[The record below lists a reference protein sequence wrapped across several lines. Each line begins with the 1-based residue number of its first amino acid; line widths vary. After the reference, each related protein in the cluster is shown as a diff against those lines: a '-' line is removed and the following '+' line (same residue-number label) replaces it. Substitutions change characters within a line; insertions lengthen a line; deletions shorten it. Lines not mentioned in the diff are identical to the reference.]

1 MKAPTPFTLGLAACA
16 LMLSTLAAAT
26 PVPDAVVL
34 PPQQSNG
41 AAQAEDPAA
50 PLFNRMC
57 SNCHDIVRVTS
68 MRRTRTDWE
77 DVLNKMIQEGATGT
91 EKDFETVF
99 DYLQRTYG
107 KVYINRAQADEI
119 ALVLGLA
126 KKDADAIV
134 AFRKANG
141 DFANFDAVKKVPD
154 IDTKKLDE
162 RRDAIAF

>member
-1 MKAPTPFTLGLAACA
+1 MKPGFAFSFGLAACA
-16 LMLSTLAAAT
+16 LVVSTLTAAT
-26 PVPDAVVL
+26 PARQPVV
-34 PPQQSNG
+34 QEQSG
-41 AAQAEDPAA
+41 SAAQTQDPSTQ
-50 PLFNRMC
+50 LFTTMC

-91 EKDFETVF
+91 EKDFEAVF
-99 DYLQRTYG
+99 EYLQRNYG

-119 ALVLGLA
+119 ALVLGLT
-126 KKDADAIV
+126 KKDAEAVV
-134 AFRKANG
+134 AYRKANG

-154 IDTKKLDE
+154 IDTKKLDD

>member
-1 MKAPTPFTLGLAACA
+1 MKPVSSVSLTLAACA
-16 LMLSTLAAAT
+16 LVASTLVAAT
-26 PVPDAVVL
+26 PARPPVVHQQAGGT
-34 PPQQSNG
+34 PP
-41 AAQAEDPAA
+41 AEDPSAA
-50 PLFNRMC
+50 LFNRMC

-99 DYLQRTYG
+99 DYLQRNYG
-107 KVYINRAQADEI
+107 KVYINRAQVDEI
-119 ALVLGLA
+119 ALVLGLP
-126 KKDADAIV
+126 KKDAEAIV

-154 IDTKKLDE
+154 IDTKKLDD
-162 RRDAIAF
+162 RRDAVAF

>member
-1 MKAPTPFTLGLAACA
+1 MKKPVSSLSLGLVACA
-16 LMLSTLAAAT
+16 LMLSTLAAST
-26 PVPDAVVL
+26 PVRHPVA
-34 PPQQSNG
+34 PPQQSAG
-41 AAQAEDPAA
+41 ATPADDPAA
-50 PLFNRMC
+50 GLFQRMC
-57 SNCHDIVRVTS
+57 SNCHDAVRVTS

-99 DYLQRTYG
+99 DYLQRNYG

-119 ALVLGLA
+119 ALVLGVA
-126 KKDADAIV
+126 KKEADAIV
-134 AFRKANG
+134 AYRKANG